1 MYKGE
6 NTRKQTLFFI
16 KILIPVILYQ
26 MISYS
31 SNMIGTFMLGHYNTK
46 DLAGVSLGVNVWTPI
61 FSVISTLVLALVPI
75 VSNLIG
81 EGREKEVSVK
91 VKQFIYVGFFIS
103 LVVTIL
109 QYNFSYFFIENLD
122 IEKEISFIT
131 VKFLKYQSLSLIPIT
146 LYVTLRSFI
155 DSLGLTKISMT
166 MMLIYVPINIL
177 LSYLFI
183 FGKFGF
189 HEFGGVGVAISSI
202 ITFIISL
209 LLAIF
214 VVSFH
219 PRIKRYH
226 IIKFSPIRLEHWPE
240 IFKLGLPMAFA
251 VLLETFMFSVLSLMV
266 SRFDTITIAAHQS
279 SLNFSGFLYCLPMSI
294 STAITIIVS
303 YHLGAKNYKIANKYV
318 YIGISV
324 CLVLS
329 IFISIFILLFQDYIP
344 YLYGNDRVFVSKV
357 KKLILYI
364 IGFTIFDSFSSCF
377 VGALRAHKKVI
388 PICISQIIG
397 FYVLAI
403 PFAFYLVY
411 RLEIGVKGLWISW
424 LLGLAIYAIM
434 MTIYYFKILDRKI
447 K

>member
-183 FGKFGF
+183 
-189 HEFGGVGVAISSI
+189 
-202 ITFIISL
+202 
-209 LLAIF
+209 
-214 VVSFH
+214 
-219 PRIKRYH
+219 
-226 IIKFSPIRLEHWPE
+226 
-240 IFKLGLPMAFA
+240 
-251 VLLETFMFSVLSLMV
+251 
-266 SRFDTITIAAHQS
+266 
-279 SLNFSGFLYCLPMSI
+279 
-294 STAITIIVS
+294 
-303 YHLGAKNYKIANKYV
+303 
-318 YIGISV
+318 
-324 CLVLS
+324 
-329 IFISIFILLFQDYIP
+329 
-344 YLYGNDRVFVSKV
+344 
-357 KKLILYI
+357 
-364 IGFTIFDSFSSCF
+364 
-377 VGALRAHKKVI
+377 
-388 PICISQIIG
+388 
-397 FYVLAI
+397 
-403 PFAFYLVY
+403 
-411 RLEIGVKGLWISW
+411 
-424 LLGLAIYAIM
+424 
-434 MTIYYFKILDRKI
+434 YFW
-447 K
+447 

>member
-189 HEFGGVGVAISSI
+189 HEFG
-202 ITFIISL
+202 
-209 LLAIF
+209 
-214 VVSFH
+214 
-219 PRIKRYH
+219 
-226 IIKFSPIRLEHWPE
+226 
-240 IFKLGLPMAFA
+240 
-251 VLLETFMFSVLSLMV
+251 
-266 SRFDTITIAAHQS
+266 
-279 SLNFSGFLYCLPMSI
+279 
-294 STAITIIVS
+294 
-303 YHLGAKNYKIANKYV
+303 
-318 YIGISV
+318 
-324 CLVLS
+324 
-329 IFISIFILLFQDYIP
+329 
-344 YLYGNDRVFVSKV
+344 
-357 KKLILYI
+357 
-364 IGFTIFDSFSSCF
+364 
-377 VGALRAHKKVI
+377 
-388 PICISQIIG
+388 
-397 FYVLAI
+397 
-403 PFAFYLVY
+403 
-411 RLEIGVKGLWISW
+411 
-424 LLGLAIYAIM
+424 
-434 MTIYYFKILDRKI
+434 
-447 K
+447 